1 MQPIKNGFFMVHL
14 TKIYTKTG
22 DKGETSLASG
32 NRVPK
37 DSPEIRL
44 LGAIDEVNSVL
55 GLFPEYGNSI
65 ISRIQ
70 NDLFDIGAEIAGSN
84 KFKLSQDR
92 IDWLEMMIDGYL
104 VTQEP
109 LHSFV
114 LPTGGLHFARTIVRR
129 AERELWWS
137 ESYMEINKFIPQY
150 LNRLSDLLFVMARDY
165 NRGSEKLW
173 KPMDNSQS

>member
-1 MQPIKNGFFMVHL
+1 MVHL

-22 DKGETSLASG
+22 DGGETSLANG
-32 NRVPK
+32 DPVNK

-44 LGAIDEVNSVL
+44 LGAIDEANSAL
-55 GLFPEYGNSI
+55 GLFSEYSNTI
-65 ISRIQ
+65 ISTIQ
-70 NDLFDIGAEIAGSN
+70 NDLFDIGAEIAGSD
-84 KFKLSQDR
+84 KFKMSQSR
-92 IDWLEMMIDGYL
+92 IDWLEKIIDGYL

-129 AERELWWS
+129 AERELWWA
-137 ESYMEINKFIPQY
+137 ENYMNINDLIPKY

-165 NRGSEKLW
+165 NKGKEKLW
-173 KPMDNSQS
+173 VPKGGSND